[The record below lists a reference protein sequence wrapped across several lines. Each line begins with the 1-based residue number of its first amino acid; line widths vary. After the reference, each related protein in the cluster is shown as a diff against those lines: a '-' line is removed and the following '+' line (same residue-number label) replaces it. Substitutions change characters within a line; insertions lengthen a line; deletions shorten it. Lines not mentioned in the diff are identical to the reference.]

1 MTLKLAT
8 NKFVHLATIIV
19 VHLVIFLLT
28 MPRNLSWGAYGNA
41 SDGGELI
48 TAVNYLGVPHPP
60 GYPIYMILLKIFT
73 SIIPFG
79 NLALKS
85 NLFSIL
91 TSIAAICI
99 VFLFTLKLA
108 EKIYP
113 EFSKSLKLTV
123 CSIGSFVIGTSPL
136 FWSQS
141 IIAEVY
147 SLNALFV
154 SLILL
159 ISYKIMDFT
168 NLKPYKMTLFFWG
181 LIAGLSLGNHLTII
195 AIIVPLFCIFIKQFK
210 LDLKKYTYI
219 AYGTIAG
226 LISYIYIPIRAAQ
239 NPPINW
245 GGADTFDGFIWLIT
259 AAPYREYVL
268 GVDQSLL
275 FSRLLQYTQILF
287 VQFNPLGIF
296 LCIIGGLAIY
306 RKEPKLFFPLTF
318 STIILSIY
326 SLAYNSVDFEV
337 LMLPALMI
345 ISIGISIG
353 FLHILYLIKTTTL
366 IEQRYLNILSMAIF
380 SLAIIM
386 ILPAFSIY
394 SNFKS
399 LNQTQINPAISYID
413 EMIENIPPK
422 SVILANTDKE
432 VFSLWYAQYIL
443 NPEHDIKV
451 IALPLMQYD
460 WYRSQIKLLF
470 PNNIPEISEYD
481 LSNNVYDIVEYNNSN
496 GVVVYTTT
504 YNAHWDPKLLTEI
517 IINAKLYELIL
528 NPK

>member
-1 MTLKLAT
+1 
-8 NKFVHLATIIV
+8 
-19 VHLVIFLLT
+19 
-28 MPRNLSWGAYGNA
+28 
-41 SDGGELI
+41 
-48 TAVNYLGVPHPP
+48 
-60 GYPIYMILLKIFT
+60 
-73 SIIPFG
+73 
-79 NLALKS
+79 
-85 NLFSIL
+85 
-91 TSIAAICI
+91 
-99 VFLFTLKLA
+99 
-108 EKIYP
+108 
-113 EFSKSLKLTV
+113 
-123 CSIGSFVIGTSPL
+123 
-136 FWSQS
+136 
-141 IIAEVY
+141 
-147 SLNALFV
+147 
-154 SLILL
+154 
-159 ISYKIMDFT
+159 
-168 NLKPYKMTLFFWG
+168 
-181 LIAGLSLGNHLTII
+181 
-195 AIIVPLFCIFIKQFK
+195 
-210 LDLKKYTYI
+210 
-219 AYGTIAG
+219 
-226 LISYIYIPIRAAQ
+226 
-239 NPPINW
+239 
-245 GGADTFDGFIWLIT
+245 
-259 AAPYREYVL
+259 
-268 GVDQSLL
+268 
-275 FSRLLQYTQILF
+275 
-287 VQFNPLGIF
+287 
-296 LCIIGGLAIY
+296 
-306 RKEPKLFFPLTF
+306 
-318 STIILSIY
+318 
-326 SLAYNSVDFEV
+326 
-337 LMLPALMI
+337 MLPALMI

-353 FLHILYLIKTTTL
+353 CLHILYLIKTTTL

-432 VFSLWYAQYIL
+432 VFSLWYAQHIL

>member
-1 MTLKLAT
+1 
-8 NKFVHLATIIV
+8 
-19 VHLVIFLLT
+19 
-28 MPRNLSWGAYGNA
+28 
-41 SDGGELI
+41 
-48 TAVNYLGVPHPP
+48 
-60 GYPIYMILLKIFT
+60 
-73 SIIPFG
+73 
-79 NLALKS
+79 
-85 NLFSIL
+85 
-91 TSIAAICI
+91 
-99 VFLFTLKLA
+99 
-108 EKIYP
+108 
-113 EFSKSLKLTV
+113 
-123 CSIGSFVIGTSPL
+123 
-136 FWSQS
+136 
-141 IIAEVY
+141 
-147 SLNALFV
+147 
-154 SLILL
+154 
-159 ISYKIMDFT
+159 
-168 NLKPYKMTLFFWG
+168 MTLFCV
-181 LIAGLSLGNHLTII
+181 L
-195 AIIVPLFCIFIKQFK
+195 VKQFK

-287 VQFNPLGIF
+287 IQFNPLGIF

-353 FLHILYLIKTTTL
+353 CLHILYLIKTTTL

-380 SLAIIM
+380 CLAIIM
-386 ILPAFSIY
+386 ILPVFSIY

-399 LNQTQINPAISYID
+399 LNQSQINPAISYI
-413 EMIENIPPK
+413 EQMIENIPPK

-432 VFSLWYAQYIL
+432 VFSLWYAQHIL

-481 LSNNVYDIVEYNNSN
+481 LSSNVYDIVEYNNSN

>member
-1 MTLKLAT
+1 MPSKLAT
-8 NKFVHLATIIV
+8 NKFVHLGIIIV
-19 VHLVIFLLT
+19 SHLTIYLLS
-28 MPRNLSWGAYGNA
+28 MPRDLSWGAYGNA

-60 GYPIYMILLKIFT
+60 GYPIYMLLLKIFT
-73 SIIPFG
+73 SIVPFG
-79 NLALKS
+79 SLALKS
-85 NLFSIL
+85 NLFSVL

-99 VFLFTLKLA
+99 VFLFTLKLS
-108 EKIYP
+108 EKTYP
-113 EFSKSLKLTV
+113 DFSNFLKLTV
-123 CSIGSFVIGTSPL
+123 SSIGSFIIGTSPL

-159 ISYKIMDFT
+159 ISYKIINST
-168 NLKPYKMTLFFWG
+168 NLQSYKMNLFFWG
-181 LIAGLSLGNHLTII
+181 LVAGLSLGNHLTVI
-195 AIIVPLFCIFIKQFK
+195 AIIMPLFCILAQKFK
-210 LDLKKYTYI
+210 LDLKKYAYI
-219 AYGTIAG
+219 TYGTIAG
-226 LISYIYIPIRAAQ
+226 LLSYIYIPIRAAK

-275 FSRLLQYTQILF
+275 FSRLIEYMQILF
-287 VQFNPLGIF
+287 IQFNPIGIF
-296 LCIIGGLAIY
+296 LCIIGSLTIL

-326 SLAYNSVDFEV
+326 SLAYNSIDFEV
-337 LMLPALMI
+337 LMIPALVI

-353 FLHILYLIKTTTL
+353 FLHILFLLKNTTL
-366 IEQRYLNILSMAIF
+366 IEQRYLQTLSMIIF
-380 SLAIIM
+380 SFAIIM
-386 ILPAFSIY
+386 ILPTFSIY

-399 LNQTQINPAISYID
+399 LNQTQTNPAISYID
-413 EMIENIPPK
+413 EMINNLPPD

-432 VFSLWYAQYIL
+432 VFSLWYAQHIS
-443 NPEHDIKV
+443 NPEHGIKV

-460 WYRSQIKLLF
+460 WYRSQIQLLF
-470 PNNIPEISEYD
+470 PDNIPEISKYD
-481 LSNNVYDIVEYNNSN
+481 LLNNVYNIVEYNNSN
-496 GVVVYTTT
+496 NIGVYSTT
-504 YNAHWDPKLLTEI
+504 YNAHWDPQILTEI
-517 IINAKLYELIL
+517 IINAKLYELAL
-528 NPK
+528 NLD